1 MPLQTETLAIL
12 NELERPAGSQPQRQ
26 AVLDQYVRD
35 VAAAHRGVY
44 PDDDETTTTRPWLV
58 TIGGSD
64 ANPSVFTGPDS
75 STVSIADTTNV
86 PTIAKGGQTVAIAA
100 KTTRG
105 AVRRLL
111 TALGV
116 TYTGTQAPA

>member
-1 MPLQTETLAIL
+1 MPLQTEALAVI
-12 NELERPAGSQPQRQ
+12 NELPKGDPAQREAQ
-26 AVLDQYVRD
+26 VRIY
-35 VAAAHRGVY
+35 AHQLADASLTIY
-44 PDDDETTTTRPWLV
+44 PSDDATTTTRPWLV
-58 TIGGSD
+58 SIGGTD

-75 STVSIADTTNV
+75 SSLAIADTTNV
-86 PTIAKGGQTVAIAA
+86 PTLSKGGQSIAIAA

-116 TYTGTQAPA
+116 TYTGPQSPA

>member
-12 NELERPAGSQPQRQ
+12 NELERPPGSQPQRQ
-26 AVLDQYVRD
+26 AVLHQYVRD

-44 PDDDETTTTRPWLV
+44 PADDETVTTLAWIKS
-58 TIGGSD
+58 IGGTD
-64 ANPSVFTGPDS
+64 ADPSVFTGPDS
-75 STVSIADTTNV
+75 STVGFADTTFV
-86 PTIAKGGQTVAIAA
+86 PTISKGGQTVAIAA

-105 AVRRLL
+105 SVRRLL